1 MNFKLEIGDGIFYS
15 IISLIVIGLFWLR
28 YIEKYLSL
36 WWMLL
41 IWGLLFIFII
51 YAVTNKYKKF
61 KTK

>member
-51 YAVTNKYKKF
+51 YAVTNKYKKL

>member
-36 WWMLL
+36 WWAVIVWVCLVSC
-41 IWGLLFIFII
+41 IC
-51 YAVTNKYKKF
+51 YAVINNYKK
-61 KTK
+61 

>member
-15 IISLIVIGLFWLR
+15 IISIIVIGLFWLR

-51 YAVTNKYKKF
+51 YAVTNKYKKP